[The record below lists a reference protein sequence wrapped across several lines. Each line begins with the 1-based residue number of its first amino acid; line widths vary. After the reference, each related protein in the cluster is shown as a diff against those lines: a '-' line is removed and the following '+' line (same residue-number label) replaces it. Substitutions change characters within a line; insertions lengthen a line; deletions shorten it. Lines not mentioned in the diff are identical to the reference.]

1 MRARILILLLLLSAL
16 PFYGQKAPP
25 APDKAWP
32 VSGDSRFRAE
42 LAGTSARPAALDPNI
57 VYSLPDLVD
66 IAERSNPQTRVV
78 WERAKERAAAS
89 GVAHSALFP
98 TLAAMASA
106 SINQYSLFFGR
117 FYHEDTTLFPASLNL
132 AYTVLDFGARGA
144 RIDLAKARLLAA
156 DFTFNDT
163 HRNIVFEVAE
173 AYYRLL
179 DAMGREQAARATL
192 TDAET
197 LQQAVEARL
206 ANGLATLPDAL
217 EARAASAQARYELA
231 SIQGL
236 EETAHGVLA
245 TVLGVS
251 PAVPFRV
258 QDVSGAPV
266 PKAIDDPVQTV
277 MERALAQRPDL
288 MAQVANVVA
297 TDAAIRQARSAYN
310 PVLTFSGSWGHT
322 NAIGEQKLDPEVHSA
337 IYPYQAQLTLSWNI
351 FDGGAR
357 QSEAARAASEKRE
370 VQAQVTTS
378 RDQIENE
385 IWTSYSRLK
394 TAQAQQEA
402 ADALLEA
409 ANLSY
414 NAAMEAFQAGV
425 RTFIDVT
432 SAQRDL
438 ARARTSQVTAR
449 VQLLTSMAD
458 LAFRAGDSIPA
469 AQH

>member
-1 MRARILILLLLLSAL
+1 MRARILLLMLLGAL

-25 APDKAWP
+25 APDKTWP
-32 VSGDSRFRAE
+32 VSRDSRFRAE
-42 LAGTSARPAALDPNI
+42 LAGSPARLATLDPKT

-66 IAERSNPQTRVV
+66 IAEQSNPETRIA
-78 WERAKERAAAS
+78 WERAKERAAAV
-89 GVAHSALFP
+89 GIARSALFP
-98 TLAAMASA
+98 TLAAVASA
-106 SINQYSLFFGR
+106 SINQYSLFFGK

-132 AYTVLDFGARGA
+132 VYTILDFGARGA
-144 RIDLAKARLLAA
+144 RIDLAKASLLAT

-163 HRNIVFEVAE
+163 HRNIVLNVTE
-173 AYYRLL
+173 AYYRLQ
-179 DAMGREQAARATL
+179 DAMGREGAARATL
-192 TDAET
+192 ADAEI
-197 LQQAVEARL
+197 LQEAVEARL

-217 EARAASAQARYELA
+217 EARAAAAQARYELA

-236 EETAHGVLA
+236 EEIAHGALA
-245 TVLGVS
+245 TVLGVP
-251 PAVPFRV
+251 PAIPFRI
-258 QDVSGAPV
+258 QDVSGVPV
-266 PKAIDDPVQTV
+266 PKAIDEPVQTV
-277 MERALAQRPDL
+277 MERAITQRPDL

-357 QSEAARAASEKRE
+357 QNEVARAASEKRE
-370 VQAQVTTS
+370 AQAQVTAS
-378 RDQIENE
+378 RDQIQNE
-385 IWTSYSRLK
+385 IWTSWSKLK

-409 ANLSY
+409 ASQSY
-414 NAAMEAFQAGV
+414 SAAMEAFQAGV

-438 ARARTSQVTAR
+438 ARARTAQVTAR

-458 LAFRAGDSIPA
+458 LAFRTGDSIPA

>member
-1 MRARILILLLLLSAL
+1 M
-16 PFYGQKAPP
+16 
-25 APDKAWP
+25 
-32 VSGDSRFRAE
+32 
-42 LAGTSARPAALDPNI
+42 LDPNT

-66 IAERSNPQTRVV
+66 IAERGNPETRVV
-78 WERAKERAAAS
+78 WERAKERAAAV
-89 GVAHSALFP
+89 GLARSALFP

-163 HRNIVFEVAE
+163 HRNIVFNVAE

-179 DAMGREQAARATL
+179 DAMGREEAARATL

-197 LQQAVEARL
+197 LRQAVEARL

-217 EARAASAQARYELA
+217 EARAASAQARYEMA

-251 PAVPFRV
+251 PAVPFRI
-258 QDVSGAPV
+258 QDVSGVPV
-266 PKAIDDPVQTV
+266 PKTIDEPVQTV

-357 QSEAARAASEKRE
+357 QSEATRAASEKRE
-370 VQAQVTTS
+370 AQAQVMAS
-378 RDQIENE
+378 RDEIENE
-385 IWTSYSRLK
+385 IWTSYSKLK

-414 NAAMEAFQAGV
+414 SAAMEAFRAGV

-438 ARARTSQVTAR
+438 ARARTAQVTAR
-449 VQLLTSMAD
+449 VQFLTSMAD
-458 LAFRAGDSIPA
+458 LAFRTGDSIPA